1 MLRGARAGLPLHLKH
16 AVSKVVKALPIGIP
30 TPASSHVPSTAR
42 IGRRLQSSTNPRGR
56 RVLFDMATM
65 AISSRLVVLV
75 FG

>member
-16 AVSKVVKALPIGIP
+16 AVSEVAKALPIGIP
-30 TPASSHVPSTAR
+30 TPAPSHVPSTAC
-42 IGRRLQSSTNPRGR
+42 IGVFHLQLNRGG
-56 RVLFDMATM
+56 VEFFLTHWTM